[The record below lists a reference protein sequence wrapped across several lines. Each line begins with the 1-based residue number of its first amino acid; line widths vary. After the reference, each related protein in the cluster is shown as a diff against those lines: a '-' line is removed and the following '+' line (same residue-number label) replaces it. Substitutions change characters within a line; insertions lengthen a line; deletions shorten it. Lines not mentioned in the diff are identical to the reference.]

1 MSGPSRTFPQ
11 PYESSENQGRWP
23 NAGNAAYSAGGQP
36 PPQQMSNPGG
46 YSHQPP
52 ALSAASSYPPQGP
65 GFPSLPVGF
74 SYSGPSPP
82 SVQSNASM
90 SIPGYPYNTQSAS
103 YHQNYAPGPNAS
115 YAPSHSQTPSHSQ
128 MTEGVQAAPGGYY
141 QEEPDSDEEYIGQDL
156 EGRSSGFFEQ
166 VTAEETLRRET
177 VPSPTTPSSRSSSL
191 QVMSKVLPTSGY
203 RTLSRVLQRG
213 SLAQVGSSASTSTS
227 AGSRPALVVSWCC

>member
-156 EGRSSGFFEQ
+156 EGRSSGF
-166 VTAEETLRRET
+166 LNK
-177 VPSPTTPSSRSSSL
+177 SPPR
-191 QVMSKVLPTSGY
+191 KP
-203 RTLSRVLQRG
+203 
-213 SLAQVGSSASTSTS
+213 S
-227 AGSRPALVVSWCC
+227 AGRQSQVQQPPPPDLLPCRLCRKFFRRQVIEHFRGFCSEDHWHRWAQAQAQAQAQGQGRR